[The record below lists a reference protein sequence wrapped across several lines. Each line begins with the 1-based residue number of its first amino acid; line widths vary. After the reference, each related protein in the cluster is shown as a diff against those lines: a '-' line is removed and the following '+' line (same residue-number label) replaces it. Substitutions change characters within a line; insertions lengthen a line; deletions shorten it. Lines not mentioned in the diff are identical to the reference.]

1 MENTLVRDWRGRA
14 YLVTAPP
21 SDRRRM
27 FALAWASMIAIA
39 PLQYG
44 YAAAVPAFLAEGRS
58 LTTVLLPLAAW
69 IVCQAVTA
77 FLLSTRLP
85 GPRPGG
91 VTPPLPAGT
100 SPRDDLAT
108 DPTSIATEAAG
119 TRREDRN
126 GEGRATE
133 NPDHE
138 HVHRGGDRDRGNR
151 RRVTRSRNS
160 RDWDRGREGSA
171 GPDRGPRVGRVL
183 GAGAG
188 LSGIG
193 LLTVATSGEL
203 WALLIG
209 FSLLG
214 GVGGGLVYGV
224 CSRLV
229 AGWYPER
236 SAARVGYV
244 TGAFGY
250 GALPVAIVAGMTVGA
265 GDARS
270 SEPDGAGD
278 GGAGALTPG
287 AGDGGAGA
295 LTPGA
300 GDGGLGALTAG
311 IGDGGAGALA
321 VAFAVCAV
329 VAVVAIGLAAR
340 FVRLAPPRWWP
351 DTIDPRHFA
360 LDARH
365 LRRTP
370 PAVREFTPG
379 QALRTPALAVLTGIL
394 LCAGA
399 ISIFNVVVVA
409 AMGSWVALALLIALN
424 GAGRAGAMRVSEL
437 LGRRRTLALVLA
449 VLGVGQVVLASGAV
463 TVGAMVAGL
472 GGGGFY
478 PLVAALVREYFGE
491 ERVTEI
497 HGVVYSA
504 KAVAGIVG
512 VGLAGVL
519 LAGSAVLAGGLGGGD
534 SRSGARVVDED
545 GSMSGAE
552 VAAEGQPLSEARAV
566 AEDRLRSQD
575 RAVTEGQPPSGD
587 GVAAESQPPSRDRA
601 VTEGQPPSRD
611 RAVTEGQPPSGVGV
625 AADSSAGIHLLG
637 DVGLPGGAGLGGIG
651 LVAACAA
658 FAAAAASLGL
668 RVPGRPSTIPM

>member
-58 LTTVLLPLAAW
+58 LATVLLPLAAW

-85 GPRPGG
+85 GPRPSGG
-91 VTPPLPAGT
+91 VTPRLPAGT

-108 DPTSIATEAAG
+108 AATSIDTQVAG
-119 TRREDRN
+119 TRREGRN
-126 GEGRATE
+126 GEGRATG

-138 HVHRGGDRDRGNR
+138 DVHRRGDRDRGNR
-151 RRVTRSRNS
+151 RRVTRSRDARN
-160 RDWDRGREGSA
+160 WDRGREGSA

-193 LLTVATSGEL
+193 LLTVAISDEL

-250 GALPVAIVAGMTVGA
+250 GALPVAMVAGMTVGA

-270 SEPDGAGD
+270 SEP
-278 GGAGALTPG
+278 
-287 AGDGGAGA
+287 DGGAGA

-321 VAFAVCAV
+321 VTFAVCAV
-329 VAVVAIGLAAR
+329 VAGVAIGLAAR

-379 QALRTPALAVLTGIL
+379 QALRTPALAVLAGIL

-519 LAGSAVLAGGLGGGD
+519 LAGSAALAGGLCGGD

-566 AEDRLRSQD
+566 TEGRPRSQD
-575 RAVTEGQPPSGD
+575 RAVAEGQPRSQDRAVAEGQPPGGA
-587 GVAAESQPPSRDRA
+587 GVAAES
-601 VTEGQPPSRD
+601 QPPSRD

-637 DVGLPGGAGLGGIG
+637 DVGLPGRAGLGGIG